1 MINNKSVL
9 GIIPARGKSKG
20 LSRKNIVS
28 LGRKPLI
35 AWIIKAALK
44 SKFIDKVI
52 VSTDDKKI
60 ADVAKNYRAEVPFI
74 RPSKL
79 ATDNSKTF
87 PVIKHAI
94 NFLKSKKQNFDYV
107 VLLEPTSPLTTNK
120 DIDEALERL
129 VRQRKIADAIV
140 SVSRIEH
147 YHPSFN
153 VRVNRKGLI
162 SPYRGTKFQDFRRQE
177 IEDLY
182 FFDGSLY
189 ISALN
194 ALLKKKGFLHSR
206 TLSYKVPK
214 WKALEIDDFVDLLYA
229 EKTIASLKKIKRK
242 N

>member
-140 SVSRIEH
+140 GTII
-147 YHPSFN
+147 N
-153 VRVNRKGLI
+153 V
-162 SPYRGTKFQDFRRQE
+162 TKKNIYGATKR
-177 IEDLY
+177 Y
-182 FFDGSLY
+182 
-189 ISALN
+189 
-194 ALLKKKGFLHSR
+194 
-206 TLSYKVPK
+206 P
-214 WKALEIDDFVDLLYA
+214 IDDEVVFRLFSLVLCNLLILLLMFA
-229 EKTIASLKKIKRK
+229 
-242 N
+242 